1 MKLIKN
7 LFVFS
12 LATIMFS
19 SVVSAQALN
28 NVSFKA
34 DITSGNV
41 SVEKA
46 DIFGNDDN
54 SRSQVKVVKQIGD
67 ESTIIYTGSLGEY
80 ENGIWSNL
88 DFSGI
93 DFAVILNWDTME
105 DEAFYVIPISDATNS
120 VQTSLKANRTANV
133 YSERIANSLDT
144 NINMVYNNE
153 YYEAA
158 LKANNTIDVTLDIAN
173 SGDSKELV
181 CYIAEY
187 SSTGALVDLT
197 SNSQI
202 YVPANG
208 NVTAHISKTFSNSNT
223 TSAKVFLWEKDNM
236 KPIIPNV
243 LLNSQQTDYYSD
255 NYNDAQEY
263 DISRKING
271 KINTVSD
278 VDYIKFMPTE
288 TGKYVI
294 HSNSTSNVLGCLY
307 DSQNEVVK
315 IATALNGGYYIAENL
330 TAGNTYYLKTYGNS
344 IGEYSITITK
354 MQNDGIVTITNDS
367 IKLNQ
372 SYAGYT
378 QATVKLFSEGTLVN
392 SCNVTPQN
400 NKLNA
405 EFNID
410 NLHSAYTI
418 TVSDNETIVAIYDIK
433 AVIEEKNYT
442 VTDKSYVS
450 VPVVVS
456 NVTDLKNVYFSVA
469 FDENEFMVADVCE
482 HTYTTSE
489 TGTGLIS
496 SAEVNIKAIENNAV
510 VFVSTKNLT
519 SVWNGTVNSVKLQAM
534 NNGEYTIKTIAY
546 SVK

>member
-1 MKLIKN
+1 MKLVKN

-12 LATIMFS
+12 LVTIIFS
-19 SVVSAQALN
+19 SVVSAQASN

-34 DITSGNV
+34 DITSENV

-54 SRSQVKVVKQIGD
+54 SKLQVKVVKQIGD
-67 ESTIIYTGSLGEY
+67 ESNVIYTGSLGEY

-93 DFAVILNWDTME
+93 NFTVILNWNTLE
-105 DEAFYVIPISDATNS
+105 DEVIYIIPISGDTDS
-120 VQTSLKANRTANV
+120 VQTSLKTNSISNV
-133 YSERIANSLDT
+133 YSERSTNGLDT
-144 NINMVYNNE
+144 NIKIVYNNE

-158 LKANNTIDVTLDIAN
+158 LKTNNTIDVTLDITN
-173 SGDSKELV
+173 SGVSKDLI
-181 CYIAEY
+181 CYLAEY
-187 SSTGALVDLT
+187 SSTGTLVDLT

-202 YVPANG
+202 PVPANG
-208 NVTAHISKTFSNSNT
+208 SVTAHISKTFSNANV
-223 TSAKVFLWEKDNM
+223 TSAKLFLWEKDNM
-236 KPIIPNV
+236 KPIMSNI
-243 LLNSQQTDYYSD
+243 LLNSQQTDFYAD

-263 DISRKING
+263 DISKKING

-278 VDYIKFMPTE
+278 VDYIKFTPTE

-294 HSNSTSNVLGCLY
+294 HSNSTSNVSGCLY

-315 IATALNGGYYIAENL
+315 TSTDLNGGYYIAENL
-330 TAGNTYYLKTYGNS
+330 TAGNTYYLKTYGNN
-344 IGEYSITITK
+344 IGEYSIAITK

-372 SYAGYT
+372 SYAGSAP
-378 QATVKLFSEGTLVN
+378 ATVKLFSAGTLVD
-392 SCNVTPQN
+392 SCDVTPQN
-400 NKLNA
+400 NELDA
-405 EFNID
+405 EINID
-410 NLHSAYTI
+410 NLQSAYTI
-418 TVSDNETIVAIYDIK
+418 TVSDNETIVAVYDIK

-456 NVTDLKNVYFSVA
+456 NVTDFKNIYFSVA
-469 FDENEFMVADVCE
+469 FDENKFMVADVCE

-489 TGTGLIS
+489 TGIGLIS

-510 VFVSTKNLT
+510 VFASTKNLT

-534 NNGEYTIKTIAY
+534 SNGEYTVKTIAY